1 MMNLKALREDSGRAV
16 RRLLEGLELSS
27 EASILVRD
35 VQELCLH
42 FHIIAVATLLVDGKP
57 QGFFLNLC
65 RAAENWRRLLSHL
78 RREGAPLPAS
88 KHHAPLLGALA
99 AGHWTLAR
107 QVAELSE
114 IRWLPEEEYRTE
126 YTWSQALQAL
136 ATSEAAGQGSALVP
150 HVEALEVLGG
160 EDMEDRA
167 LMVRAMVESNEP
179 EFAKAFAHAALVRQ
193 EVIEK
198 RAKLFTTPVTKFAPQ
213 RYLWLEGLALLR
225 LAERAGFPMN
235 EEHYLYCP
243 PLARLPMTESYRGDW
258 VIPLAP

>member
-16 RRLLEGLELSS
+16 RRLLEGIEPSF
-27 EASILVRD
+27 EASVLVRD
-35 VQELCLH
+35 VQDLCLH

-65 RAAENWRRLLSHL
+65 RAAENWRRLLAHL

-114 IRWLPEEEYRTE
+114 TRWLPGEEYRTE
-126 YTWSQALQAL
+126 HVWSQVLQSL
-136 ATSEAAGQGSALVP
+136 VVSGVGEGSALSP
-150 HVEALEVLGG
+150 LLEAMDALGG

-167 LMVRAMVESNEP
+167 LLVRALVESNES

-198 RAKLFTTPVTKFAPQ
+198 RAKLFTTPVTKFAPH

-258 VIPLAP
+258 VIPLGP